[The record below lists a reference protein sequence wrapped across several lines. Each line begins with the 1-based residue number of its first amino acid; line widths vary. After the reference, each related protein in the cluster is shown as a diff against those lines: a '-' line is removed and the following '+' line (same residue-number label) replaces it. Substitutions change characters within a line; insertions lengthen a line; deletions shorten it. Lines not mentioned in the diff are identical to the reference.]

1 METNVRYCKSSLRS
15 RHHLHSSLSTLSFRG
30 RGTALA
36 VDEVPTRAPAFVLPL
51 SITCDSDL
59 TANLIGALRAAREN
73 ACCPSEAAVR
83 ALNLCGGVNPSN
95 PPRPAMGF
103 APPDTAATLRS
114 PRYGV
119 SRPTEKVSP

>member
-1 METNVRYCKSSLRS
+1 MRNLAP
-15 RHHLHSSLSTLSFRG
+15 LSTALKPAPMRG

-59 TANLIGALRAAREN
+59 TANLIGALRAARVN

-103 APPDTAATLRS
+103 APPVLVNRS
-114 PRYGV
+114 TP
-119 SRPTEKVSP
+119 SRSGIASLAGACAGE